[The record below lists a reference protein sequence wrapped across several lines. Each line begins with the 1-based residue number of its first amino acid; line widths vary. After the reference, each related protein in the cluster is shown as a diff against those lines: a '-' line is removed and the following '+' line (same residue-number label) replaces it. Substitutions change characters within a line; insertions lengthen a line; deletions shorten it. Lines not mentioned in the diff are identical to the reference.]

1 MKLFFAAPESGF
13 PSLLTALPSHASFL
27 HLVTKLFF
35 AAPASALPSLL
46 TALVSQVASA
56 IAGPTAKD
64 MIKAAKSI
72 RFTLRLHSDKKMLIF
87 NAFSSRPH
95 LTWIKR
101 ADPDDRSIHL
111 LRASR
116 PQDQFCERKAG
127 DGTDHRLPMLIGFG
141 SSTNS

>member
-1 MKLFFAAPESGF
+1 MSRNLSDTTVSQWGLKRCSDSFFRDGYASFSHFVMKLFFAAPESGF

-35 AAPASALPSLL
+35 AAPASAVPSLL
-46 TALVSQVASA
+46 TALVSQVACA

-101 ADPDDRSIHL
+101 ADPDDRSI
-111 LRASR
+111 
-116 PQDQFCERKAG
+116 
-127 DGTDHRLPMLIGFG
+127 
-141 SSTNS
+141 